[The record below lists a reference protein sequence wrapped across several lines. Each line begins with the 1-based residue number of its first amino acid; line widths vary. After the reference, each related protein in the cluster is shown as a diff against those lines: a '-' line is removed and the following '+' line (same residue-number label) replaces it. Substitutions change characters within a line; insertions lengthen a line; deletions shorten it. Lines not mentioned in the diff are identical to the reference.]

1 VTRWASA
8 GALALLLAAGALRA
22 DAAPLSASAA
32 SKPAWSA
39 WSENGF
45 EVGLRLSALSV
56 FNAAPL
62 AYSPLELGYRFNSG
76 LRVRTGIELF
86 YYEGLDK
93 DAKQPALG
101 TELYSY
107 EMLDW
112 HSSLEYVVPL
122 PSRLR
127 PIAGLGLDLISG
139 SRHRAVPNLTT
150 SQQIGAW
157 SVIAPGALLGAQWRG
172 GEHWAVELCGR
183 YGTGFTETGPLASA
197 EFGWHY
203 LF

>member
-1 VTRWASA
+1 MIRRASA
-8 GALALLLAAGALRA
+8 GALALLLAAGVLRA
-22 DAAPLSASAA
+22 EAAAISATAA
-32 SKPAWSA
+32 SQPSWSA
-39 WSENGF
+39 WSESGF
-45 EVGLRLSALSV
+45 ELGLRLSAFSV

-62 AYSPLELGYRFNSG
+62 AYSPLELGYRFNNG
-76 LRVRTGIELF
+76 LRVRTGIQLF

-93 DAKQPALG
+93 DAKQPDLG
-101 TELYSY
+101 TEPYSY

-112 HSSLEYVVPL
+112 RSSFEYVVPL

-183 YGTGFTETGPLASA
+183 YGTGFTETGPLAAA

>member
-1 VTRWASA
+1 MKRAL
-8 GALALLLAAGALRA
+8 ALALLLAAGLRA
-22 DAAPLSASAA
+22 DGAPAPAPEAA
-32 SKPAWSA
+32 KPAWAA
-39 WSENGF
+39 WSESGF

-56 FNAAPL
+56 FNASPL

-76 LRVRTGIELF
+76 LRIRTGIQLF

-101 TELYSY
+101 TENYSY

-112 HSSLEYVVPL
+112 RSSLEYVVPL

-127 PIAGLGLDLISG
+127 PIAGLGLDLVSG

-172 GEHWAVELCGR
+172 GEHWAIELCGR
-183 YGTGFTETGPLASA
+183 YGTGFTETGALASA